1 MSDEELH
8 LLTSPIERRLVSRLF
23 VIGGPIGLAIAIV
36 LSLWVSQQRVTHAV
50 IVQTEPRWIPGET
63 LALRVQVTPESPK
76 TPGPTK
82 VEVAVEQGGQRHPL
96 PSPAEVKPGWLAQ
109 GRVVVP
115 ALEPG
120 PAMLH
125 VHVAAEPFEP
135 RDERIP
141 IEVVERREAIEP
153 QHVVSSSASQYA
165 DDSDA
170 QPEGIA
176 IDVRPVGRVLAGFEN
191 ELLLRVTDP
200 EGKPWSGPAA
210 IHLLDGELAG
220 KRGRGDDPPLLWEG
234 RTDGAGLASV
244 RGLLSSEVLRL
255 RVQLRA
261 EGEPAGE
268 QAKAGEPTTDASEPK
283 GEGEPKGAGESKGEG
298 EPKGAGESK
307 GEDES
312 KGEGEP
318 KSEGEPPA
326 AAQTPA
332 PQVLHERKIRL
343 VSFAG
348 AVQLEATPL
357 QVAPGSELEV
367 LVAGLSAKRPVFVDV
382 FGPDGAWIDT
392 FDPPVQGREPAR
404 AWGVSAA
411 LSGLVQLEAYHFT
424 NEPGESTAV
433 ARVLALATDSI
444 DPADKGGGVASLRPG
459 LRIQRSR
466 LSVPRADRTW
476 NEERE
481 RGYLAWLGKAT
492 LSASEV
498 DLARRWVLGTLP
510 IEIHGPPTL
519 LRSRERDLAAM
530 AAYKRSWTI
539 GLRIFLLGGG
549 ALFLAAMTV
558 LMIRSHDRDATATLE
573 ELQCLNEGVER
584 EQLEAH
590 VHAARRAALLRGLLV
605 VGMMAV
611 GLVSAS
617 LLLENLVW
625 EF

>member
-115 ALEPG
+115 PLEPG
-120 PAMLH
+120 PAVLH

-135 RDERIP
+135 RDERIS
-141 IEVVERREAIEP
+141 IEVVERREVIEP

-220 KRGRGDDPPLLWEG
+220 KRGRGGDPPLLWEG

-268 QAKAGEPTTDASEPK
+268 QAKAGEPTT
-283 GEGEPKGAGESKGEG
+283 GAGESKGEG
-298 EPKGAGESK
+298 EPKSEV
-307 GEDES
+307 EP
-312 KGEGEP
+312 KGEGE
-318 KSEGEPPA
+318 SPA
-326 AAQTPA
+326 AAQTPS
-332 PQVLHERKIRL
+332 PRVLHERKIRL

-348 AVQLEATPL
+348 AVQLEVTPL
-357 QVAPGSELEV
+357 RVTPGSELEV
-367 LVAGLSAKRPVFVDV
+367 LAAGLSAKRPVFVDV

-444 DPADKGGGVASLRPG
+444 DPAEKGGGVASLRPG

-510 IEIHGPPTL
+510 IEIHGPPTV

-611 GLVSAS
+611 GLVSAT